1 MSGKQRERKYD
12 KEKYK
17 KKQQKKKRRDIKK
30 EAQRIGREKRNYV
43 RQKIKPYYESFR
55 DFKDKHL
62 LFVLKDTDNMEKVL
76 FQKNDLGHGVTLLTL
91 PYITRDMIEEYLD
104 TFESNNKAGTKL
116 SQDDKA
122 KLNGLMEYWF
132 SVSSDEQKDLPEVNM
147 MVFRNCKIH
156 QKRPNLIALNVRP
169 YDLNT
174 WYSEETTTVGNG
186 TRAFKGEKL
195 NAFFHIEGNLGNTY
209 VFHDTITELLLYKSM
224 MGKIEYY
231 RLLGDHSLLARKKFF
246 NSFLRGMYLM
256 FATDE
261 DELFERFEN
270 EQKEASELDER

>member
-1 MSGKQRERKYD
+1 MSDKQRERKHD
-12 KEKYK
+12 KEKHK
-17 KKQQKKKRRDIKK
+17 KKQLKKKRRDIKRK
-30 EAQRIGREKRNYV
+30 AQAIGREKRNYV
-43 RQKIKPYYESFR
+43 RQKIRPYYESFR

-62 LFVLKDTDNMEKVL
+62 LFVIRDTDNMEKVL
-76 FQKNDLGHGVTLLTL
+76 FQKNDLGHGATLLTL
-91 PYITRDMIEEYLD
+91 PYINKEMIEEYLD
-104 TFESNNKAGTKL
+104 TFKKNNRAGEEM
-116 SQDDKA
+116 SSDNNEA
-122 KLNGLMEYWF
+122 LNSLIKYWF
-132 SVSSDEQKDLPEVNM
+132 SVTSDEQKDLPQANM

-174 WYSEETTTVGNG
+174 WFSEEHTTVGNG
-186 TRAFKGEKL
+186 TRVFKGKKL
-195 NAFFHIEGNLGNTY
+195 QTFFHIEGNLGNTY